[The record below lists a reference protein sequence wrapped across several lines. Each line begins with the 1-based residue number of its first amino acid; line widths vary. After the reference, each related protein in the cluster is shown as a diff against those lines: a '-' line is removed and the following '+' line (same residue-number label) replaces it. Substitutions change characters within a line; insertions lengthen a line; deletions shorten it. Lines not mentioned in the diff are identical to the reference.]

1 MSQDV
6 MNLETKLQFWAES
19 ARKVFQTE
27 KDCPLIDTAFLPP
40 EDLSAC
46 YRDSAVRDSVY
57 ELLESATARNPAD
70 QSLRFL
76 ASSIFYLSVSGLG
89 SGPRNF
95 VCLSGWTRISS
106 IVWLISGVPRAMRGA
121 DSCRTAMLP
130 NSQAW
135 HGVFSRAYTLEVR
148 RPRRLTPARRPGR
161 VVRGCT
167 CS

>member
-19 ARKVFQTE
+19 
-27 KDCPLIDTAFLPP
+27 AFLPP

-76 ASSIFYLSVSGLG
+76 ALSIFYPSVSELG

-95 VCLSGWTRISS
+95 VCLSGWTRTSS
-106 IVWLISGVPRAMRGA
+106 NVWVSSGVLHAMLGA

-135 HGVFSRAYTLEVR
+135 HGGFCRAYTLEVR
-148 RPRRLTPARRPGR
+148 RPRRLTPPRHPGR
-161 VVRGCT
+161 VVRGCA